1 MLWRTRGHPEATGTG
16 QAAMGDSMDSA
27 QRLKQMIDAVDDVV
41 AFTGAGMSTDSG
53 IPDFRSP
60 TGIWKTQKPIQFQ
73 DFVASADVRR
83 ESWRRKFSG
92 DRTLSDAQ
100 PNRGHHA
107 LARLVET
114 GKVSTVITQN
124 IDDLHRRSGIPADRI
139 VELHGNAHH
148 ASCLS
153 CGKRY
158 ELDALRQQFEATGAV
173 ADCDAC
179 GGIIKTA
186 TISFGQAMPEAEM
199 ERAQI
204 ATMHAELFL
213 VLGSS
218 LSVYPAAGFPE
229 LARRLGARLVIVN
242 REPTPQDDDADLVI
256 HAGISD
262 VLAFAADLN

>member
-1 MLWRTRGHPEATGTG
+1 MPSV
-16 QAAMGDSMDSA
+16 QAL
-27 QRLKQMIDAVDDVV
+27 RLREMIDAVDNVV
-41 AFTGAGMSTDSG
+41 AFTGAGISTDSG

-60 TGIWKTQKPIQFQ
+60 TGIWKSQKPILFQ
-73 DFVASADVRR
+73 DFVASPSLRR

-92 DRTLSDAQ
+92 DDTLSRAE
-100 PNRGHHA
+100 PNRGHLA
-107 LARLVET
+107 LARLVAT
-114 GKVSTVITQN
+114 GKVSAVITQN
-124 IDDLHRRSGIPADRI
+124 VDDLHRRSGIPSERI
-139 VELHGNAHH
+139 IELHGNAHH
-148 ASCLS
+148 AHCLD
-153 CGKRY
+153 CGQRR
-158 ELDALRQQFEATGAV
+158 ELESLRREFEQHDDIAP
-173 ADCDAC
+173 CDRC

-229 LARRLGARLVIVN
+229 LAGRLGARLVIVN
-242 REPTPQDDDADLVI
+242 NEPTPQDDDADLVI
-256 HAGISD
+256 HDGISE